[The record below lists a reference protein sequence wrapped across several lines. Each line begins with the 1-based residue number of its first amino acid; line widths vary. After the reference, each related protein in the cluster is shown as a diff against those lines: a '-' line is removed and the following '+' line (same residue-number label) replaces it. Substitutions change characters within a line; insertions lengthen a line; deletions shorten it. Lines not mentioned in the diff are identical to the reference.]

1 MQINILGIRHHG
13 AGSAR
18 KVKAALEKFQP
29 DIVLIEGPPDAEPM
43 LPWVSSAEMLPPVAM
58 LIYVPEEPHR
68 ASFYPFAE
76 FSPEWQAMK
85 FAQNQDIP
93 IRFMDLPL
101 THKLAIMKEMEN
113 APPPNPLIEGENE
126 AVSEDTDKSADIKVL
141 SPSGKG
147 FKGEVQLIVAKI
159 KANSSEGGEG
169 EISKYPLDYL
179 AEAAGYDDHELWW
192 EHWFEQR
199 QTDEEAFEAIMEAMK
214 ALREQFPE
222 PKNHIE
228 ILREVYMRKVIRQA
242 QKDGFQKIAIVCG
255 AWHAPALA
263 EMPPQKQDEELLKK
277 LPKIKVECTWIP
289 WTYDRL
295 TFESGYGAG
304 IASPGWYQHL
314 WDYPNDN
321 GALWLSKVARLFR
334 EKQMDISVAHVIE
347 GVRLAESLAAIRHLP
362 KVGLY
367 ELNEATQTVLCF
379 GESIMMELINKELIV
394 SNRMGSV
401 PTGVPKVP
409 LQVDLE
415 KAQKRLRM
423 KVTPDRTPLHLDL
436 RENTD
441 LERSKLLHRLSLL
454 GIQWGENE
462 EVSSRGTFKE
472 KWSLQWQPELVVKTI
487 EMGIWGNT
495 IEEATTKFVIDITE
509 KSNNLAQVSD
519 LINKA
524 IPADL
529 QKVTEVL
536 IVKVNALAAL
546 TSDIIELMKALPSL
560 AYVSRYGNVR
570 KTDLSML
577 QNVVNGLI
585 TRICIG
591 LPPACYSLDA
601 DAATLFFEQIT
612 QTNQAISLIQ
622 SEEQTADW
630 QKTLRQLADSEQ
642 MNGLIVGSATRLL
655 FDAKAIEATEAEIRL
670 SKALSSEPSVAA
682 TWLEGFLKGSGMIL
696 LLDDTLW
703 NILYAWVKQLD
714 EQIFLEILPL
724 LRRTFANFSTVE
736 RRKMGEKAKAQSS
749 GQTQKAKTSSNPSD
763 FDLERGEKAMQVV
776 KMLLGLK

>member
-18 KVKAALEKFQP
+18 KVKTTLEKFQP
-29 DIVLIEGPPDAEPM
+29 DVVLIEGPPDAENM
-43 LPWVSSAEMLPPVAM
+43 LSWISNAAMTPPVAM
-58 LIYVPEEPHR
+58 LIYVPDEPHR

-76 FSPEWQAMK
+76 FSPEWQAIK
-85 FAQNQDIP
+85 YAQNQGIT

-101 THKLAIMKEMEN
+101 THKLAIMKELEEN
-113 APPPNPLIEGENE
+113 TNNGKV
-126 AVSEDTDKSADIKVL
+126 VSEDTDNGDREDSIVSEDTDNGREL
-141 SPSGKG
+141 SPSEGG
-147 FKGEVQLIVAKI
+147 GKGEVIVQ
-159 KANSSEGGEG
+159 
-169 EISKYPLDYL
+169 KYPLDYL
-179 AEAAGYDDHELWW
+179 AEAAGYQDHELWW

-214 ALREQFPE
+214 VLREQFPE

-228 ILREVYMRKVIRQA
+228 ILREAYMRKVIRQA

-263 EMPPQKQDEELLKK
+263 EMPPQKQDEDLLKK

-304 IASPGWYQHL
+304 ITSPGWYQHL
-314 WDYPNDN
+314 WDFPHDN
-321 GALWLSKVARLFR
+321 GAIWLSKVARLFR

-347 GVRLAESLAAIRHLP
+347 GVRLAESLAAIRNMP
-362 KVGLY
+362 KVGLF

-379 GESIMMELINKELIV
+379 GESVMMELISKELIV
-394 SNRMGSV
+394 SNRMGAV
-401 PTGVPKVP
+401 PTGAPKVP
-409 LQVDLE
+409 LQLDLE
-415 KAQKRLRM
+415 KAQKRLRLEISE
-423 KVTPDRTPLHLDL
+423 KETPLLLDL
-436 RENTD
+436 RNTKNTLD
-441 LERSKLLHRLSLL
+441 LDRSCLLHRLNLL
-454 GIQWGENE
+454 GINWGENE
-462 EVSSRGTFKE
+462 DIKGKGTFKE
-472 KWSLQWQPELVVKTI
+472 KWVLRWQPELVVKTI

-495 IEEATTKFVIDITE
+495 IEEAGTKYVIDITQ
-509 KSNNLAQVSD
+509 KSTHLAQVSD

-529 QKVTEVL
+529 PQVTEAL
-536 IVKVNALAAL
+536 INKINALAAL
-546 TSDIIELMKALPSL
+546 TADMLELMKALPPL

-570 KTDLSML
+570 KTDLAML

-601 DAATLFFEQIT
+601 DAAMEFFGQIS
-612 QTNQAISLIQ
+612 QVNQAISLIQ
-622 SEEQTADW
+622 SEEQTQDW
-630 QKTLRQLADSEQ
+630 QKSLRQLADSEQ
-642 MNGLIVGSATRLL
+642 INGLIVGCATRLL
-655 FDAKAIEATEAEIRL
+655 FDAKAIDAEESATRL
-670 SKALSSEPSVAA
+670 SKALSSEPSIAA

-703 NILYAWVKQLD
+703 NILYHWVKQLD
-714 EQIFLEILPL
+714 EQIFMEILPL
-724 LRRTFANFSTVE
+724 LRRTFSNFSTVE

-749 GQTQKAKTSSNPSD
+749 GQERRTSATTQTTD
-763 FDLERGEKAMQVV
+763 FDFGRAEKAMQVV
-776 KMLLGLK
+776 KLLLGVG

>member
-1 MQINILGIRHHG
+1 
-13 AGSAR
+13 
-18 KVKAALEKFQP
+18 
-29 DIVLIEGPPDAEPM
+29 
-43 LPWVSSAEMLPPVAM
+43 
-58 LIYVPEEPHR
+58 
-68 ASFYPFAE
+68 
-76 FSPEWQAMK
+76 
-85 FAQNQDIP
+85 
-93 IRFMDLPL
+93 
-101 THKLAIMKEMEN
+101 
-113 APPPNPLIEGENE
+113 
-126 AVSEDTDKSADIKVL
+126 
-141 SPSGKG
+141 
-147 FKGEVQLIVAKI
+147 
-159 KANSSEGGEG
+159 
-169 EISKYPLDYL
+169 
-179 AEAAGYDDHELWW
+179 
-192 EHWFEQR
+192 
-199 QTDEEAFEAIMEAMK
+199 
-214 ALREQFPE
+214 
-222 PKNHIE
+222 
-228 ILREVYMRKVIRQA
+228 MRKVIRQA
-242 QKDGFQKIAIVCG
+242 QKEGFQKIAIVCG

-401 PTGVPKVP
+401 PTGAPKVP

-415 KAQKRLRM
+415 KAQKRLRLEVNM
-423 KVTPDRTPLHLDL
+423 TDPVTIILDI
-436 RENTD
+436 RNVKNKID
-441 LERSKLLHRLSLL
+441 LDKSCLLHRLNLL
-454 GIQWGENE
+454 GINWGERKKVKGTNVSLKE
-462 EVSSRGTFKE
+462 EWT
-472 KWSLQWQPELVVKTI
+472 LLWQPELAVKVI

-495 IEEATTKFVIDITE
+495 IEEAVHRFMNHTIDNSSQLQELLTLITKSFRAFLFSISEKLID
-509 KSNNLAQVSD
+509 K
-519 LINKA
+519 IN
-524 IPADL
+524 
-529 QKVTEVL
+529 T
-536 IVKVNALAAL
+536 LAAV
-546 TSDIIELMKALPSL
+546 TNDILQLITIIPELLNL
-560 AYVSRYGNVR
+560 SRYGDVSKYAELNAND
-570 KTDLSML
+570 KKSSQKL
-577 QNVVNGLI
+577 QEVAQNLLEELLI
-585 TRICIG
+585 RIFIG
-591 LPPACYSLDA
+591 LPPACYSLDD
-601 DAATLFFEQIT
+601 DAANTFVEHLRTLDGIIKT
-612 QTNQAISLIQ
+612 ISQ
-622 SEEQTADW
+622 KEQTTEW
-630 QKTLRQLADSEQ
+630 QKTLRQLADNEQ

-655 FDAKAIEATEAEIRL
+655 FDAKAIEATEAEVRL

>member
-29 DIVLIEGPPDAEPM
+29 DVVLIEGPPDAEQT
-43 LPWVSSAEMLPPVAM
+43 LEWVSNAEMNPPVAL
-58 LIYVPEEPHR
+58 LIYVPDEPHR

-85 FAQNQDIP
+85 YAQNQHVP

-101 THKLAIMKEMEN
+101 THKLAILKEMEV
-113 APPPNPLIEGENE
+113 EV
-126 AVSEDTDKSADIKVL
+126 VSETSNNDKKASEDEKTLPEVEGDPIDGDPIKEPT
-141 SPSGKG
+141 SH
-147 FKGEVQLIVAKI
+147 LIA
-159 KANSSEGGEG
+159 
-169 EISKYPLDYL
+169 KYPLDYL

-199 QTDEEAFEAIMEAMK
+199 QTDEEAFEAIMEAMQ
-214 ALREQFPE
+214 ALREQFPD

-228 ILREVYMRKVIRQA
+228 ILREAYMRKVIRTA
-242 QKDGFQKIAIVCG
+242 QKDGFQKIAVVCG

-263 EMPPQKQDEELLKK
+263 AIPPPKQDDELLKK
-277 LPKIKVECTWIP
+277 LPKIKVDCTWIP

-304 IASPGWYQHL
+304 INSPGWYQHL
-314 WDYPNDN
+314 WDSPTDN

-379 GESIMMELINKELIV
+379 GESVMMELIRKELIV

-401 PTGVPKVP
+401 PSGAPKVP
-409 LQVDLE
+409 LQLDLE
-415 KAQKRLRM
+415 KAQKKLRM
-423 KVTPDRTPLHLDL
+423 KVTPEKTDLILDL

-441 LERSKLLHRLSLL
+441 LERSKLLHRLNLL
-454 GIQWGENE
+454 GIPWAENE
-462 EVSSRGTFKE
+462 DVSGKGTFKE
-472 KWSLQWQPELVVKTI
+472 KWSLKWQPELVVKTI

-495 IEEATTKFVIDITE
+495 IEEATTKFVMDSTE
-509 KSNNLAQVSD
+509 KSNALAQVSE

-529 QKVTEVL
+529 PKVTAAL
-536 IVKVNALAAL
+536 IDKINALAAL
-546 TSDIIELMKALPSL
+546 TGDMLQLMKALPPL

-570 KTDLSML
+570 KTDLTML
-577 QNVVNGLI
+577 QGVVNGLI
-585 TRICIG
+585 TRVCIG

-601 DAATLFFEQIT
+601 EAAMEFFGQIS
-612 QTNQAISLIQ
+612 QVNQAISLIQ
-622 SEEQTADW
+622 SEEQTHDW
-630 QKTLRQLADSEQ
+630 QNSLRQLADSEQ
-642 MNGLIVGSATRLL
+642 INGLIVGCATRLL
-655 FDAKAIEATEAEIRL
+655 FDAKAFAPAESATRL
-670 SKALSSEPSVAA
+670 SKALSSEPNSAA

-703 NILYAWVKQLD
+703 NILYGWVKTLNTTV
-714 EQIFLEILPL
+714 FLEILPL
-724 LRRTFANFSTVE
+724 LRRTFSNFSTVE
-736 RRKMGEKAKAQSS
+736 RRKMGEKAKTQSS
-749 GQTQKAKTSSNPSD
+749 GQTQKSTVNNEESE
-763 FDLERGEKAMQVV
+763 FDIARAEKALAVV
-776 KMLLGLK
+776 KMLLGIPN